1 MRNLNIEGLRGVLM
15 LWIILFHYTTRYSEL
30 FNVSIPCEFE
40 NGGVVGVALF
50 FIISGFFLGK
60 TLLDKKRRGFKQVFK
75 FSINKYWRL
84 YTPYAISVI
93 TIYVITDLL
102 FPLQGRGCDTR
113 SFVANLFLIYHPFIS
128 FVDGAH
134 WFIAD
139 LIKIQI
145 SLSLLY
151 ILRKSESRT
160 VLIWIASVVLL
171 VFVIANYCLDNDW
184 FTRLYRFIGVKSF
197 LSVLL
202 GINLYLAFTEKNFY
216 SSILSTLIIIYLSL
230 AIHLVFIPLYIFIFY
245 CFISKNKVDFWLGK
259 YRIFNNK
266 VLLFLGSVS
275 FQWYLIHQNIGFV
288 ILNHLGF
295 PKGLIIA
302 LGTTLMYAVCIK
314 YITDK
319 LPDKIY

>member
-1 MRNLNIEGLRGVLM
+1 MRNLNIEGLRGVLI

-30 FNVSIPCEFE
+30 FNVSVSWEFE

-50 FIISGFFLGK
+50 FAISGFFLGK
-60 TLLDKKRRGFKQVFK
+60 SLLEEEKVGLKQALK

-84 YTPYAISVI
+84 YTPYVISVI
-93 TIYVITDLL
+93 IIYIITDLL
-102 FPLQGRGCDTR
+102 FPLQGRECDTK
-113 SFVANLFLIYHPFIS
+113 SFVVNLFLIYHPFVG

-151 ILRKSESRT
+151 LFRKSENRK
-160 VLIWIASVVLL
+160 VLIWVASVVLL
-171 VFVIANYCLDNDW
+171 TFVVANYYSDGNL
-184 FTRLYRFIGVKSF
+184 FTKIYRFIGVKSF

-202 GINLYLAFTEKNFY
+202 GINLYLSFAKSNFY
-216 SSILSTLIIIYLSL
+216 SIIISALIAIYLSL
-230 AIHLVFIPLYIFIFY
+230 AIHIVLIPLCLFFFY
-245 CFISKNKVDFWLGK
+245 CFISKNRVDFWLGK
-259 YRIFNNK
+259 YGIFNNR

-275 FQWYLIHQNIGFV
+275 FQWYLVHQNIGFL

-295 PKGLIIA
+295 PIGLIVA
-302 LGTTLMYAVCIK
+302 LGVTLSCAICVK
-314 YITDK
+314 YFVHI
-319 LPDKIY
+319 LPNKIY